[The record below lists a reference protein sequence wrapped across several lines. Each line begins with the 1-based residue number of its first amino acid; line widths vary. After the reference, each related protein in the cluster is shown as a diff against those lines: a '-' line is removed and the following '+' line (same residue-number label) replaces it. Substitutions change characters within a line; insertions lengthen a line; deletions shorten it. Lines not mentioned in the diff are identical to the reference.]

1 MIRRP
6 PRSTLF
12 PYTTPFRSP
21 LGAEVAGSDQQ
32 IAKLDRLVAIDAGD
46 RGFARHITVGETVD
60 HCRLEAALIVEN
72 VVRDT
77 DAAGNHAGVV
87 DVLAGATGALS
98 MRGGAMIVQLERNAD
113 YVVTF
118 GLEERSRDG
127 RIDAARHG
135 DDNPRVC
142 RPTFNIETV
151 SHLPTGRSCGGYLPA
166 APGRAVILPL
176 L

>member
-32 IAKLDRLVAIDAGD
+32 VAKLDRLVAIDAGD
-46 RGFARHITVGETVD
+46 RGFACHITVGETVD

-72 VVRDT
+72 VVRDA
-77 DAAGNHAGVV
+77 DAACNHAGVV
-87 DVLAGATGALS
+87 DVLACATGALA

-113 YVVTF
+113 HIVTF
-118 GLEERSRDG
+118 GLEQRSRHG
-127 RIDAARHG
+127 RIDSALHVN
-135 DDNPRVC
+135 DNP
-142 RPTFNIETV
+142 PV
-151 SHLPTGRSCGGYLPA
+151 SL
-166 APGRAVILPL
+166 
-176 L
+176 